1 MTHLTATHKTAMM
14 KNLLTLLTNLLLYQ
28 SPQAAKNVNIAIRVF
43 NRGWIK
49 NELVG
54 LAQYDLS
61 SIYFQEN
68 HKVEHQWVGLENPD
82 AEDFENMKGLLKIS
96 ANVIGP
102 KDNAQKLEPHVGP
115 EPDKMK
121 MFMSPSIKRTFN

>member
-1 MTHLTATHKTAMM
+1 M
-14 KNLLTLLTNLLLYQ
+14 
-28 SPQAAKNVNIAIRVF
+28 NIAIRVF

-54 LAQYDLS
+54 LSQYDLS

-102 KDNAQKLEPHVGP
+102 KDNAQKLEPLVGP